1 MSPEYLGDS
10 NHAGAVWSKTGALAE
25 IKTEHAAVSCVKQGL
40 TDMES
45 PVFRMYEPEGKGGS
59 VQLCCGRANTTV
71 NLEPY
76 QIRTVKLSEEG
87 FTACD
92 HLERGTEA

>member
-1 MSPEYLGDS
+1 
-10 NHAGAVWSKTGALAE
+10 
-25 IKTEHAAVSCVKQGL
+25 
-40 TDMES
+40 MES
-45 PVFRMYEPEGKGGS
+45 LVFRMYETEGKGGS

-92 HLERGTEA
+92 HL